1 MWQGR
6 GASRMGKEQEQW
18 EDFRGW
24 GEQRM
29 RLLQSILCWAVLSR
43 FGHVSLFAILWPIA
57 HHALLFTG
65 FSRQRYWSGLP
76 CSPPGALPDPGIKPV
91 SLTSPTLV
99 GGFFTSNTT
108 WEAHKVLCTLV
119 NVKGWITV
127 STRKVKVMFS
137 WICPCSPYPPA
148 SDMCNDSVSVK

>member
-1 MWQGR
+1 MR
-6 GASRMGKEQEQW
+6 KEQEQW

-24 GEQRM
+24 GEHRM

-43 FGHVSLFAILWPIA
+43 FGHVSFFATVWTVA

-65 FSRQRYWSGLP
+65 FSRQGYWSGLR
-76 CSPPGALPDPGIKPV
+76 CSPPGVLPDPGIKPV

-119 NVKGWITV
+119 NVKG
-127 STRKVKVMFS
+127 
-137 WICPCSPYPPA
+137 
-148 SDMCNDSVSVK
+148 